1 MQDCLSSVSLL
12 LLLSKHIKLAIA
24 ILLIAL
30 FLIDSCFGFSATRLP
45 IVNGMSPVLGG
56 IWVVGSQGMEEMVAE
71 IGGVLDK
78 RENSRGIWESSILSK
93 KNELVEYLSIW
104 CGDE

>member
-1 MQDCLSSVSLL
+1 
-12 LLLSKHIKLAIA
+12 
-24 ILLIAL
+24 
-30 FLIDSCFGFSATRLP
+30 
-45 IVNGMSPVLGG
+45 
-56 IWVVGSQGMEEMVAE
+56 MVAE